1 MLASRVKKVLY
12 MFSHLDDSDV
22 DWMAAQGRVE
32 RVALGRAVIE
42 EGTELDSVFFL
53 LQGSLTVSTRGAGEV
68 SVLEWGEILGEMSLV
83 DGRPAS
89 ATVSASEESQVL
101 RLRRAKLEEQLQRN
115 AGFAARFHRGIAVTL
130 SERLRST
137 LTKLDPRSRADDS
150 DELSTGLLENIH
162 LAGARFDRL
171 LKTSLGK

>member
-1 MLASRVKKVLY
+1 
-12 MFSHLDDSDV
+12 MFSHLDDADV
-22 DWMAAQGRVE
+22 DWIAAQGRVE
-32 RVALGRAVIE
+32 RVARGKAVID
-42 EGTELDSVFFL
+42 EGAELDSVFFL
-53 LQGSLTVSTRGAGEV
+53 LQGSLTVSTRGAGTL

-101 RLRRAKLEEQLQRN
+101 RLVRTKLEQQLKQN

-137 LTKLDPRSRADDS
+137 LAKLDPRSRPDDS
-150 DELSTGLLENIH
+150 DELSMGLLENIH